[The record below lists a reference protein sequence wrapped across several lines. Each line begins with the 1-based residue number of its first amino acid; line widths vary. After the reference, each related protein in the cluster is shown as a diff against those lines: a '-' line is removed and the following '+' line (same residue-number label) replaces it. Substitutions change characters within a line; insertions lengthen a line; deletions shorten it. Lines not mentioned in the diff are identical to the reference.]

1 MLTMKPLTF
10 FLAFSAILV
19 LPTSSITNE
28 DDVFALNVLFT
39 AMGAAPTLDGWSGQ
53 GGDPCSDN
61 WKGIVCVGPNITELN
76 LSGLNLMGT
85 LGYALDKLRSLMIL
99 DLSNNQI
106 KGSLPFQLPLNIQKL
121 LLANNQLI
129 GVLPYSLTYMS
140 KLTDLNISNNELNGN
155 IPDVFQTSL
164 TDLDLSYNNLTGPL
178 PRSFAALS
186 KLSTLHL
193 QKNHLVGNI
202 YILSDLPLKDLD
214 LSNNNF
220 TGDIPPKLS
229 SLPSSGYLGNGFNIS
244 SGTISAL
251 PPSPSPSGAE
261 SIVPMGAII
270 QEPLIGSADSEQ
282 GLSGGYIA
290 GIVAALM
297 IIILVAITVILF
309 FMWKSKEL
317 AIKSKDACFLQ
328 GYLINTNTKFKHRS
342 ISDTATMKYMIPKG
356 QKARDVDKTINSGI
370 SATIFNFGEL
380 QAGTNNFS
388 QEKLIGEG
396 ASARVYKGTLK
407 SGKVMAI
414 KNIDTSAHMV
424 PDKEF
429 FDVLMGISR
438 LRHANVVE
446 LVGYCTEN
454 GHRML
459 VYEYIDNG
467 TLHEALHSE
476 EDKNKLLTWNI
487 RIKIALGAARA
498 LEYLHEICE
507 PMVVHCNFKSSN
519 ILLDEDF
526 TPRLSDCGLFALT
539 YFGSQ
544 CQLPEQHVGSFG
556 YSAPEFALS
565 GVFSAKSDVYSFGV
579 VMLELLTGRK
589 PLDSSRPRAEQS
601 LVCWAA
607 PQLNDIDALSKIVD
621 PSLKG
626 IYPAKSLAR
635 FADVVALCVQ
645 AESDLRPPMSE
656 VVQSLVHLVQRASVT
671 RRQSGDE
678 LGLSQRYMERQD
690 VGSE

>member
-164 TDLDLSYNNLTGPL
+164 TDL
-178 PRSFAALS
+178 
-186 KLSTLHL
+186 
-193 QKNHLVGNI
+193 
-202 YILSDLPLKDLD
+202 
-214 LSNNNF
+214 
-220 TGDIPPKLS
+220 
-229 SLPSSGYLGNGFNIS
+229 YLGNGFNIS

>member
-140 KLTDLNISNNELNGN
+140 KLTDL
-155 IPDVFQTSL
+155 
-164 TDLDLSYNNLTGPL
+164 
-178 PRSFAALS
+178 
-186 KLSTLHL
+186 
-193 QKNHLVGNI
+193 
-202 YILSDLPLKDLD
+202 
-214 LSNNNF
+214 
-220 TGDIPPKLS
+220 
-229 SLPSSGYLGNGFNIS
+229 YLGNGFNIS